1 MNRFY
6 YNFNHFI
13 IYLFFRDV
21 FDTVEEDEVVAACN
35 PLDVSEIIQ
44 EAQSKASV
52 NPKIIRSQKRKSDVP
67 KRVTFKPMVDS
78 NPIRIIQVQPE
89 DPVNAA
95 PPYKKRFLVS
105 AKDTVETESYIEEED
120 DLWIMSIYSYDKIK
134 SHFSLCAR

>member
-1 MNRFY
+1 M
-6 YNFNHFI
+6 
-13 IYLFFRDV
+13 

-105 AKDTVETESYIEEED
+105 AKDTYCIHNIISFLYAYYNYTCFICYT
-120 DLWIMSIYSYDKIK
+120 KISK
-134 SHFSLCAR
+134 G